1 MVVME
6 QIAIEKLPREVGRL
20 RKKLEYIESV
30 LSSALPKSLKK
41 SPGNQ
46 KCHASYNKSDLAQLF
61 FILMDESIL
70 FFDANDERANRSKM
84 QEFIKTHFTFSGDAG
99 HQTPILEISKQF
111 SEAKGYTY
119 SDRQLLFLDKLLEVL
134 QQRRERIASR

>member
-1 MVVME
+1 ME
-6 QIAIEKLPREVGRL
+6 QTAIEKLPREVSRL

-30 LSSALPKSLKK
+30 LSSTLPKSLKK
-41 SPGNQ
+41 NLSNQ

-61 FILMDESIL
+61 YILMDESIL

-99 HQTPILEISKQF
+99 LQTPILEISKQF

-119 SDRQLLFLDKLLEVL
+119 RDRQLLFLDKLLEVL

>member
-1 MVVME
+1 ME
-6 QIAIEKLPREVGRL
+6 QIAIEKLSREVGRL

-30 LSSALPKSLKK
+30 LSNSLPRGLKK
-41 SPGNQ
+41 SAGNQ
-46 KCHASYNKSDLAQLF
+46 KCHANYNKSDLAQLF
-61 FILMDESIL
+61 YILMDENIL

-99 HQTPILEISKQF
+99 LQTPILEISKQF

-119 SDRQLLFLDKLLEVL
+119 RDRQLLFLDKLLDVL

>member
-1 MVVME
+1 ME
-6 QIAIEKLPREVGRL
+6 QIEIEKLPREVGRL

-41 SPGNQ
+41 SHANQ

-61 FILMDESIL
+61 YVLMDESIL

-99 HQTPILEISKQF
+99 LQTPILEISKQF
-111 SEAKGYTY
+111 SKAKGYTY
-119 SDRQLLFLDKLLEVL
+119 RDRQLLFLDKLLHVL